1 MTFTAHH
8 LGSFLEIQARDDEGL
23 NQRLKSEDG
32 RVGEKMFFTLDSCM
46 VRRWETKRGSGFGA
60 DTLHSVSVL
69 YMDLRGLCNIEVNIS
84 NSQLKL

>member
-46 VRRWETKRGSGFGA
+46 VRR
-60 DTLHSVSVL
+60 
-69 YMDLRGLCNIEVNIS
+69 
-84 NSQLKL
+84 